1 MQLRNTPPVIR
12 SSFFSLEYNCCWVA
26 PKGFAWSYEEVHPE
40 VSGISLLGEELFAAY
55 HFELRQRSAA
65 ISRLSHTARIGT
77 SNSCLNRSQS
87 HPRICRA
94 SARSVARKKLHRAKA
109 RHASFVFQILR
120 AGRHAER
127 KSRAPR
133 ADAEAP
139 EAHSIRTL
147 CRGDERLLEPA
158 CRDEGRF
165 RRQRSASKSSEQGRT
180 ETAARQRRRGR
191 NTYHA

>member
-1 MQLRNTPPVIR
+1 MQLRNTLPLIR
-12 SSFFSLEYNCCWVA
+12 STFFSLEYNCCWVA
-26 PKGFAWSYEEVHPE
+26 SKGLPRSYEEVHPE

-55 HFELRQRSAA
+55 HFELRQRFAA

-77 SNSCLNRSQS
+77 SGPCFNRSQN

-127 KSRAPR
+127 KSGAPR
-133 ADAEAP
+133 ADAETP
-139 EAHSIRTL
+139 QAHSFGTL
-147 CRGDERLLEPA
+147 CRGNERLLEPG
-158 CRDEGRF
+158 RGDEIRI
-165 RRQRSASKSSEQGRT
+165 RRQRCAPRSSQQGRT
-180 ETAARQRRRGR
+180 ETAARQRRRRR
-191 NTYHA
+191 NTHQT